1 MDKEEEKE
9 FRRRLYQSER
19 NAEGNFTADELYKRL
34 LFHSPWIEEP
44 EWSSKTTRIYEVL
57 EFLEQYPTG
66 DIRIIFPTMPP
77 IMVGVEFDRPL
88 KQIEI
93 KDMQVE
99 LNADVHPDRV
109 RIMFNL
115 DGEPFMFP

>member
-1 MDKEEEKE
+1 MDETEQTE

-34 LFHSPWIEEP
+34 TFHSPWVEEP
-44 EWSSKTTRIYEVL
+44 EWSSKTARIYEVL

-66 DIRIIFPTMPP
+66 DIRIIFPTMSP

-93 KDMQVE
+93 KDMQAE
-99 LNADVHPDRV
+99 LNADVHPDQV
-109 RIMFNL
+109 RMMFNL
-115 DGEPFMFP
+115 D